1 MATYYPI
8 PAAAKHAGVS
18 RRTIDRW
25 IDKGIPID
33 GVLVRLRCVTIKDRR
48 CIEEGCLHD
57 FTAARHRYR
66 EDQKREHKRLQEK
79 FTIED

>member
-18 RRTIDRW
+18 TRTIDRW

-33 GVLVRLRCVTIKDRR
+33 
-48 CIEEGCLHD
+48 
-57 FTAARHRYR
+57 
-66 EDQKREHKRLQEK
+66 
-79 FTIED
+79 

>member
-8 PAAAKHAGVS
+8 EAAAKHAGV
-18 RRTIDRW
+18 RKRAVERW
-25 IDKGIPID
+25 IAEGIQID
-33 GVLVRLRCVTIKDRR
+33 GVLVRLQCVTIENRR

-66 EDQKREHKRLQEK
+66 EDQKRE
-79 FTIED
+79 

>member
-33 GVLVRLRCVTIKDRR
+33 GVLVRLQCVTIMYRR
-48 CIEEGCLHD
+48 CIEEG
-57 FTAARHRYR
+57 
-66 EDQKREHKRLQEK
+66 
-79 FTIED
+79 